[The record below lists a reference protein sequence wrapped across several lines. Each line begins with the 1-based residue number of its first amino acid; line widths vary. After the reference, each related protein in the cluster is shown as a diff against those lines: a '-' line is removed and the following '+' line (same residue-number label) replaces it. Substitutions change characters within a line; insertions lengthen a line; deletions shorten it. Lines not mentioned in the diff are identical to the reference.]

1 MNIKITVQEDDKFY
15 YILKIL
21 SILKPFSE
29 LRKRELQVFA
39 ELLRVYNKYENLPEK
54 DKNKLTFDYEV
65 RQEIADKY
73 GISMDS
79 VYNIMMA
86 LRKKGLIGDNYIV
99 KSYVIPNVNSI
110 TFNLISE

>member
-1 MNIKITVQEDDKFY
+1 MNIKITVSQDDKFY
-15 YILKIL
+15 FILKIL

-29 LRKRELQVFA
+29 LRKRELQIFA
-39 ELLRVYNKYENLPEK
+39 ELLSVYNKYKNLPEK

-86 LRKKGLIGDNYIV
+86 LRKKGLIGEKNIV
-99 KSYVIPNVNSI
+99 KNYVIPDIDSI
-110 TFNLISE
+110 TFNLVSE